1 MAQPTFTDSAPT
13 RSISPAS
20 ATAGT
25 WPHAGLF
32 TTFATG
38 FAFISILTGAFQL
51 FAFAFGTAG
60 PAFWWTWLVALGG
73 QALFALCFAELA
85 VHYPMAGSIY
95 NWAKQVGRPTTAW
108 MAGFSLTLALI
119 VSTAAVGLA
128 MQFVL
133 PTISSV
139 FWIYGNGSGTYDA
152 ATNGVILGAIAITLT
167 TVVNLL
173 GPQGRGD
180 CEQHRRCR

>member
-1 MAQPTFTDSAPT
+1 MSDRTYLAQGGLMAPPTLLDGSDEEHLARLGYKQELGRTLGS
-13 RSISPAS
+13 
-20 ATAGT
+20 
-25 WPHAGLF
+25 F

-85 VHYPMAGSIY
+85 VHYPMAGSVY

-108 MAGFSLTLALI
+108 
-119 VSTAAVGLA
+119 
-128 MQFVL
+128 
-133 PTISSV
+133 
-139 FWIYGNGSGTYDA
+139 
-152 ATNGVILGAIAITLT
+152 
-167 TVVNLL
+167 
-173 GPQGRGD
+173 
-180 CEQHRRCR
+180 